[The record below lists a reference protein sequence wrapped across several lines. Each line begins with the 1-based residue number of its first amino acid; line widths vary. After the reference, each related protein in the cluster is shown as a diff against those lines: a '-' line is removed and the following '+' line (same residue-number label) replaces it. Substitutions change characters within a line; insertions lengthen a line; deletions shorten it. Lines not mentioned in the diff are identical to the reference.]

1 LHIQKRKLSKNEACK
16 RLRRAVFFYA
26 RATCFQHGTQT
37 LQRKIR
43 VLMFDATQ
51 ANAQKKINA
60 LTD

>member
-1 LHIQKRKLSKNEACK
+1 MQTITSCS
-16 RLRRAVFFYA
+16 VFFDA